1 MDEGDAITL
10 IDVREPYEYE
20 VARIPGAQLIPLGEL
35 ETRAAELPRTGT
47 LVLQCH
53 TGMRSEH
60 AVRLLQEAGFEN
72 ACNLEGGIEAWSV
85 EIDPSV
91 PRY

>member
-1 MDEGDAITL
+1 L

-20 VARIPGAQLIPLGEL
+20 IARIDGARLIPLGEL
-35 ETRAAELPRTGT
+35 ETHLSELPRTGT

-53 TGMRSEH
+53 SGGRSEH
-60 AVRLLQEAGFEN
+60 ATRLLQQAGFEN
-72 ACNLEGGIEAWSV
+72 AMNLEGGIDAWSV
-85 EIDPSV
+85 EVDPAV